1 MSRLTPRPAGATGRT
16 TPGPSGA
23 ADCASMT
30 GAAMPAEPKP
40 APVVASPCID
50 VCAIDPR
57 TGWCAG
63 CLRTLDE
70 IAAWGSLDN
79 VARRSV
85 WKRLHERRAALERE
99 SAPVEPGRR
108 AP

>member
-1 MSRLTPRPAGATGRT
+1 MADAVM
-16 TPGPSGA
+16 PSVPP
-23 ADCASMT
+23 S
-30 GAAMPAEPKP
+30 P
-40 APVVASPCID
+40 APVPSPCID

-79 VARRSV
+79 PAKRRV
-85 WKRLHERRAALERE
+85 WKCLHERRATLERE
-99 SAPVEPGRR
+99 QAQSGQRGDEA
-108 AP
+108 

>member
-1 MSRLTPRPAGATGRT
+1 M
-16 TPGPSGA
+16 
-23 ADCASMT
+23 AD
-30 GAAMPAEPKP
+30 AAMAPSARPP
-40 APVVASPCID
+40 APVASPCID

-79 VARRSV
+79 AARRSV

-99 SAPVEPGRR
+99 SAPVEPGRHER
-108 AP
+108 

>member
-1 MSRLTPRPAGATGRT
+1 MSSRSTLSLCGG
-16 TPGPSGA
+16 
-23 ADCASMT
+23 ADCGSMAD
-30 GAAMPAEPKP
+30 AAMAPSARPP
-40 APVVASPCID
+40 APVASPCID

-70 IAAWGSLDN
+70 IAAWGGLDDA
-79 VARRSV
+79 ARRRV

-99 SAPVEPGRR
+99 GAQGSRGGDER
-108 AP
+108 

>member
-1 MSRLTPRPAGATGRT
+1 MSESTPPTCGG
-16 TPGPSGA
+16 
-23 ADCASMT
+23 ADCGSM
-30 GAAMPAEPKP
+30 ADAVMPSVPPSP
-40 APVVASPCID
+40 APVPSPCID

-79 VARRSV
+79 AGKRTV
-85 WKRLHERRAALERE
+85 WKKLHQRRATLERE
-99 SAPVEPGRR
+99 GAQAAGAQPERGAPEP
-108 AP
+108 